1 MLISAT
7 FSKPSKS
14 VEEKLGKSYVKV
26 RIWKNPSPSAV
37 PSNAYISESFTE
49 KQSFTKNLS
58 KEDAER
64 FVEENAG
71 ITFKNCIERTDVQE
85 ITYLANRRGEVKKLF
100 KKISSPVTFKQKK
113 EKNYI
118 LKEGIPVPC
127 LIELGVMTKDGNIV
141 SSRYDKFRQINRFLE
156 FIDDILADVKKMC
169 CGEDGDFNGDRP
181 LRIVDFGSGKSYLT
195 FAAYYFLTEIKKI
208 PCEVFGLDL
217 KKDVIEHCANLAR
230 KFGYS
235 NLNFAVGDIAKYSG
249 ETSPDIIV
257 TLHACDTA
265 TDYALKYALEHNTKA
280 ILSVPCCQHE
290 INSQIGKNTVEENS
304 SLVIFMK
311 HGILRERFA
320 ALATDAIRAE
330 LLEEKG
336 YAVQLMEFIDMEGT
350 PKNLLIRAVKKQ
362 NVLQVNEAVKKSSAK
377 DSILKE
383 LGVKQTLND
392 II

>member
-14 VEEKLGKSYVKV
+14 VEEKLGKPYVKV

-37 PSNAYISESFTE
+37 SSNAYVSESFTE

-58 KEDAER
+58 KEDAEK

-71 ITFKNCIERTDVQE
+71 TTFKNCVERTDVQE
-85 ITYLANRRGEVKKLF
+85 ITYLANRHGEVKKLVKKLSAPVSF
-100 KKISSPVTFKQKK
+100 KTNK
-113 EKNYI
+113 EKKYI
-118 LKEGIPVPC
+118 LKEGIPVPF
-127 LIELGVMTKDGNIV
+127 LIELGVMTKDGKIV

-156 FIDDILADVKKMC
+156 FIDDILADVRKLC
-169 CGEDGDFNGDRP
+169 CGDGDFSGDRP
-181 LRIVDFGSGKSYLT
+181 LRMVDFGSGKSYLT

-217 KKDVIEHCANLAR
+217 KKDVIEHCASLAA
-230 KFGYS
+230 KYGYK
-235 NLNFAVGDIAKYSG
+235 NLNFAVEDIAKYSG

-265 TDYALKYALEHNTKA
+265 TDYALKYAVEHNTKA

-290 INSQIGKNTVEENS
+290 INSQIGKNSVDENS
-304 SLVIFMK
+304 PLALFMK

-362 NVLQVNEAVKKSSAK
+362 GSESSSSGKKSA
-377 DSILKE
+377 LKE
-383 LGVKQTLND
+383 SFLNELKVKQTLND

>member
-230 KFGYS
+230 KFGYL
-235 NLNFAVGDIAKYSG
+235 NLNFAVEDIAKYSG

-304 SLVIFMK
+304 PLAIFMK
-311 HGILRERFA
+311 HGIIRERFA